1 MAAAKTTEELVALK
15 IPRSRIGEPE
25 EVFIGLNGKTYL
37 IQRGKEVMV
46 PPGVKE
52 IWENSQQAQDVV
64 ADIVEDT
71 KFKDPM
77 MRV

>member
-1 MAAAKTTEELVALK
+1 MDNEKMV
-15 IPRSRIGEPE
+15 RIKLPLTRRQKED
-25 EVFIGLNGKTYL
+25 VFVGINGKTYL